1 MSKCQN
7 TVGSVPL
14 CTQIFKHEVFGEIRT
29 MTDEKGEVFFVGKDV
44 AEVLGYSNPR
54 KALLDHVDNEDKGV
68 TKRDTLGGTQKMTI
82 INESGLYSLVLSSK
96 LPQAKAFKR
105 WVTSEVLPQ
114 IRKTGGYIPT
124 RDEKGKELSP
134 EEVLARAH
142 QIVGRTLRLLN
153 GPNCDC
159 LTATQVAE
167 SWGMDVHSFN
177 LLLRRMGIQFKRGG
191 GWHLTPELEGRGL
204 AETRHFLYYSL
215 MGEPR
220 SRAYLVW
227 TPAGVKYLENR
238 LRMTDEGLRIN
249 RIVQLNL
256 FV

>member
-1 MSKCQN
+1 MHRR
-7 TVGSVPL
+7 VPL

-44 AEVLGYSNPR
+44 ATTLGYSDSR
-54 KALLDHVDNEDKGV
+54 KAIRVHVDEEDKGV
-68 TKRDTLGGTQKMTI
+68 GEMATPGGKQRVI
-82 INESGLYSLVLSSK
+82 LINESGLYSLILSSK

-134 EEVLARAH
+134 EQVLARAH

-167 SWGMDVHSFN
+167 LWG
-177 LLLRRMGIQFKRGG
+177 REK
-191 GWHLTPELEGRGL
+191 
-204 AETRHFLYYSL
+204 LY
-215 MGEPR
+215 GDDFV
-220 SRAYLVW
+220 LVSCM
-227 TPAGVKYLENR
+227 V
-238 LRMTDEGLRIN
+238 
-249 RIVQLNL
+249 

>member
-1 MSKCQN
+1 MQEI
-7 TVGSVPL
+7 
-14 CTQIFKHEVFGEIRT
+14 QIFKHDVFGEIRT
-29 MTDEKGEVFFVGKDV
+29 MTDEKGDVFFVGKDV
-44 AEVLGYSNPR
+44 AKVLGYRDTSD
-54 KALLDHVDNEDKGV
+54 ALKKHVDTEDKLTRQIADSGQRRNV
-68 TKRDTLGGTQKMTI
+68 FL

-105 WVTSEVLPQ
+105 WLTSEVLPQ

-177 LLLRRMGIQFKRGG
+177 SLLRRMGIQYKRGG

-220 SRAYLVW
+220 SRGYLVW
-227 TPAGVKYLENR
+227 TPKGVQYLNNR
-238 LRMTDEGLRIN
+238 FLNGVTEQP
-249 RIVQLNL
+249 RIVQLN
-256 FV
+256 FFIAP

>member
-1 MSKCQN
+1 MQEI
-7 TVGSVPL
+7 
-14 CTQIFKHEVFGEIRT
+14 QIFKHEVFGEIRT

-44 AEVLGYSNPR
+44 AEVLGYSDSR
-54 KALLDHVDNEDKGV
+54 KAIRVHVDEEDKGV
-68 TKRDTLGGTQKMTI
+68 GEMATPGGKQRVI
-82 INESGLYSLVLSSK
+82 LINESGLYSLILSSK
-96 LPQAKAFKR
+96 LPSAKAFKR
-105 WVTSEVLPQ
+105 WVTSGVLPQ

-177 LLLRRMGIQFKRGG
+177 SLLRRMGIQYKRGG

-227 TPAGVKYLENR
+227 TPKGVQYLNNR
-238 LRMTDEGLRIN
+238 FLNSVTEQP
-249 RIVQLNL
+249 RIVQLNI
-256 FV
+256 FVEH

>member
-1 MSKCQN
+1 
-7 TVGSVPL
+7 
-14 CTQIFKHEVFGEIRT
+14 

-96 LPQAKAFKR
+96 LPSAKAFKR

-114 IRKTGGYIPT
+114 IRRTGGYIPT
-124 RDEKGKELSP
+124 RDKEGQELTP
-134 EEVLARAH
+134 EEVLATAH

-177 LLLRRMGIQFKRGG
+177 SLLRRMGIQYKKGG
-191 GWHLTPELEGRGL
+191 GWHLSPELEGQGL
-204 AETRHFLYYSL
+204 AETRFFLYYSL

-227 TPAGVKYLENR
+227 TPKGVQYLNNR
-238 LRMTDEGLRIN
+238 FLNGVTEQP
-249 RIVQLNL
+249 RIVQLNF
-256 FV
+256 FVEH